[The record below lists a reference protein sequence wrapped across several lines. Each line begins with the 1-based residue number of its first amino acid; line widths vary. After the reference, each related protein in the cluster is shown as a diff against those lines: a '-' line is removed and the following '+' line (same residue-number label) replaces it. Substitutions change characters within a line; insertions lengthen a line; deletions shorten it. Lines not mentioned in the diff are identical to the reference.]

1 MQVVSGSRSLWIY
14 SLLLSSLHLWEGQST
29 PTPPLFLPPPE
40 IYIHL
45 RTEESAVLV
54 CRAPEGH
61 HGTIFML
68 YKYREKVD
76 SQEINSSVT
85 EVQFTVRLQEGD
97 SDQQE
102 LFCCLYKDQGGRYSG
117 FSPYLPLEHQ
127 KDADPTHPIPSYSPP
142 VLSVTP
148 STGVVKHGDMLSFS
162 CSVPTLPQSLANF
175 ENKPVNFVLLR
186 TAVRTGVTSPIFQP
200 QSSRTT
206 NPEPLPGLF
215 TLGPVRGGEEGG
227 YTCLYQIATK
237 KGLVN
242 STVSNLVHVTIKD
255 TLPLPTLVLQQQT
268 DVWHLLCRGSP
279 AYPGA
284 LFSLYLA
291 DHDLPVA
298 TQRATSILHQ
308 VAFPVPV
315 QETPLAFYQ
324 CQYTVLLGEA
334 WSNSERSLPL
344 IVTKGAAPPAMPD
357 APAVDWPLVLGSLS
371 AVVLFLC
378 SLALVVI
385 VAHRKA
391 KAAAE
396 ERKKRQEAQFWTQ
409 VHAKD
414 HIVDL
419 TLRRASF
426 TSQEWASAG
435 TATETS
441 SRSPLW
447 NSMSTFATP
456 SHQIH

>member
-127 KDADPTHPIPSYSPP
+127 
-142 VLSVTP
+142 
-148 STGVVKHGDMLSFS
+148 
-162 CSVPTLPQSLANF
+162 
-175 ENKPVNFVLLR
+175 
-186 TAVRTGVTSPIFQP
+186 
-200 QSSRTT
+200 
-206 NPEPLPGLF
+206 
-215 TLGPVRGGEEGG
+215 
-227 YTCLYQIATK
+227 
-237 KGLVN
+237 
-242 STVSNLVHVTIKD
+242 KD